1 MGATARSQRTPMPT
15 RTPLATATS
24 DPTPEVAGVQSSTP
38 EPSVDDMLMQTLEPL
53 FVGGRIGL
61 AGAAISIA
69 AWVVNKPLR
78 GQKTRR

>member
-1 MGATARSQRTPMPT
+1 MSQTARSQRTPVPT
-15 RTPLATATS
+15 RTPVASATS
-24 DPTPEVAGVQSSTP
+24 VATPEVAGVQSSTP
-38 EPSVDDMLMQTLEPL
+38 EPSVDDMLMHTLEPM

-69 AWVVNKPLR
+69 AWVVNKLLR